1 MKIYEGLTEFSPPDF
16 PVVTSGTF
24 DGVHK
29 GHQKIIERIKTI
41 ADKNNGET
49 VLITYWPHPRFV
61 LNPDDDSL
69 KLLNTFE
76 EKAALLEEMGIDHL
90 IKFTFDKKFSS
101 QTSEEFIK
109 NILIDGIKTKKLV
122 IGYDHRF
129 GKNREGSFEH
139 LKENAGKYGFEVEEI
154 PEQDVNNVAV
164 SSTKIRKALDEGEV
178 EVARE
183 YLGKDYSI
191 TGFVGEGEKRG
202 RELGFPTAN
211 ITIPEKFKEIPANGV
226 YGVHVQTR
234 GKSYK
239 GMMNIGVKPTFSG
252 KQRSLEVHLF
262 NFDDNIY
269 GEKVTVYFDNFVR
282 KEKKFNNTEELIK
295 QLQKDKQV
303 VLNRLN
309 Q

>member
-1 MKIYEGLTEFSPPDF
+1 MKIYEGLTEFTPPKF

-41 ADKNNGET
+41 AQNNNGET

-61 LNPDDDSL
+61 LKPDDDSL

-76 EKAALLEEMGIDHL
+76 EKALLLEKLGVDHL

-109 NILIDGIKTKKLV
+109 NILIDGINTKKLV

-139 LKENAGKYGFEVEEI
+139 LKENASKYGFEVEEI

-164 SSTKIRKALDEGEV
+164 SSTKIRRALDEGNV
-178 EVARE
+178 EIARE
-183 YLGKDYSI
+183 YLGQDYSI

-211 ITIPEKFKEIPANGV
+211 ITIPEKFKKIPAHGV
-226 YGVHVQTR
+226 YGVHADVG
-234 GKSYK
+234 GKRYQ
-239 GMMNIGVKPTFSG
+239 GMMNIGVKPTFRGSEL
-252 KQRSLEVHLF
+252 SLEVHLF
-262 NFDDNIY
+262 NFNENIY
-269 GEKVTVYFDNFVR
+269 GEKITVFFDNYVR
-282 KEKKFNNTEELIK
+282 KERKFKNTEELIN
-295 QLQKDKQV
+295 QLQIDRQV
-303 VLNRLN
+303 VLDRLN
-309 Q
+309 K